1 MLFRSNKTE
10 IFEFAL
16 INRRGEELS
25 FKFDLKNEH
34 LINVYD
40 VNYKEDV
47 LVGYRWYDTKKIEP
61 LYPFG
66 YGLSYTSFEV
76 DNLKLD
82 KEELK
87 KGETLT
93 VTVDVANIGKV
104 GGEEVVQLY
113 IRDLVGSVTRPVK
126 ELKGFQ
132 KLYLKAG
139 EKKSLTFVLTEEDLA
154 FCGADMKMQVEPV
167 TSETNRRRIRSCSFS
182 LVRPF

>member
-1 MLFRSNKTE
+1 MK
-10 IFEFAL
+10 
-16 INRRGEELS
+16 
-25 FKFDLKNEH
+25 
-34 LINVYD
+34 
-40 VNYKEDV
+40 
-47 LVGYRWYDTKKIEP
+47 
-61 LYPFG
+61 
-66 YGLSYTSFEV
+66 V

-132 KLYLKAG
+132 KLI
-139 EKKSLTFVLTEEDLA
+139 SRLA
-154 FCGADMKMQVEPV
+154 
-167 TSETNRRRIRSCSFS
+167 RRSR
-182 LVRPF
+182 